1 MLSLS
6 VLSVCVESKCVES
19 KRVESECVES
29 KCAESKCAE
38 GLGLVSVLTSSS
50 GPLCLWRLLP
60 AAQTCW

>member
-6 VLSVCVESKCVES
+6 VLSLS
-19 KRVESECVES
+19 ESE
-29 KCAESKCAE
+29 CAESKCAE